1 MNLAGRNLQAA
12 PLDWAELMS
21 QKIPQPG
28 LQGSPWASGETGS
41 SRTGGRMR
49 CVSWGAFCRL
59 LNEQGRLLRIRL
71 GIGGWNS
78 HKDSKEERASEV
90 CVTGWSRDYPA
101 LICKPWLYQGVLG
114 TSTLSQVHSVHQAAA
129 NPPPSCPQG
138 VKCAPNPFHT
148 RPITQQ
154 TYSRRRTGK
163 GTDRQHGQSCSHTD
177 SIWCLQ
183 KHNNYWLTFRGTVT
197 HCGKVYQLSCWEL
210 DEK

>member
-59 LNEQGRLLRIRL
+59 LNERGRLLRIRL

-101 LICKPWLYQGVLG
+101 LICKLG
-114 TSTLSQVHSVHQAAA
+114 CTRESWGPRLLARCTLFIKPLPTPHQAAPKVW
-129 NPPPSCPQG
+129 NVPPILFIHAPS
-138 VKCAPNPFHT
+138 HS
-148 RPITQQ
+148 RPTAGEGLAKEQ
-154 TYSRRRTGK
+154 TYSTVRAVL
-163 GTDRQHGQSCSHTD
+163 
-177 SIWCLQ
+177 I
-183 KHNNYWLTFRGTVT
+183 LTVSGVCRSTIII
-197 HCGKVYQLSCWEL
+197 S
-210 DEK
+210 